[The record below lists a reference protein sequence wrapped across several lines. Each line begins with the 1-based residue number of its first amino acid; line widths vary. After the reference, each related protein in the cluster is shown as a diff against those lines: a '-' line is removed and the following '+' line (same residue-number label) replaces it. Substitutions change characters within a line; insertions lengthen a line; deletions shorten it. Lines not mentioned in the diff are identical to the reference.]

1 MGPAQTT
8 AAQIVNKESYHMTMP
23 AILVP
28 NSIVVH
34 IPVFYQLSNL
44 RLADAKLQPV
54 CFLSFE
60 MALPTFYIIFL
71 FSLTTKICVAKPG
84 LLDDFILDD
93 ECQGIPESDSDTCF
107 IG

>member
-1 MGPAQTT
+1 
-8 AAQIVNKESYHMTMP
+8 MTMP

-28 NSIVVH
+28 NSIVVY
-34 IPVFYQLSNL
+34 IPVFLSIVKSATSGL
-44 RLADAKLQPV
+44 KVRSRPV
-54 CFLSFE
+54 CFLSFK
-60 MALPTFYIIFL
+60 MALQIFFIVFL
-71 FSLTTKICVAKPG
+71 FSLSTKMCVAKPG

>member
-1 MGPAQTT
+1 MHFYTHY
-8 AAQIVNKESYHMTMP
+8 IVNKERSHMTMP

-34 IPVFYQLSNL
+34 IPVFLSIVKSATSGL
-44 RLADAKLQPV
+44 KVRPPPV
-54 CFLSFE
+54 CFLSFK